1 MAKKKQPANKQNAKA
16 AKKAK
21 AAAKVEKKETKKIKS
36 STEEDSDDDLEGIL
50 DKFRREWESSHTV
63 TEETVASPPS
73 RRANATLTACPSGN
87 HLWCI
92 GGEYMSADGKA
103 YFYNDVYRYT
113 PEKNEWRKYSSPEC
127 PGPRSA
133 HAVVASPQ
141 SGGLLFLFGGEF
153 SSPSQTS
160 FHHYRD
166 FWSFSIA
173 THEWTRIDNGG
184 GGGGGRGKGKHVM
197 PSARS
202 GCRMAMYK
210 HHVVLFGGFHDVG
223 IRTTYLQDLWLF
235 DTQEYRWH
243 QVTFPPTTRVPSER
257 SRARSGFSFLPHPH
271 GLILH
276 GGYTKEYPS
285 SSGTKGIGK
294 ALDDTYLLSMSADP
308 LHPTFTKIKIPA
320 SANNTP
326 TPTRSGCT
334 MAFWPRSSPSSS
346 SSSSSTSSA
355 TSTSS
360 GVGIGIMFGGVSDR
374 EIDEERIES
383 VFWDEL
389 WGLRVDSAGNGG
401 VGASGRWVRMG
412 LKVSKKKKKGGASAN
427 VKKED
432 VEGNEV
438 DPDDPLLTV
447 PHARYNAM
455 LAILK
460 NTLYILAGIY
470 ELGSHEYTL
479 DDFHAINLDK
489 MDGYTCLWRGDVVGE
504 ILERVRERDGGAGDS
519 SDEDDEDEG
528 TDSEDSEDSEDGEDS
543 EDDGDDGEEREGNE
557 GEGGDA
563 LVDVEDAG
571 DSDHEVAASI
581 SSSAK
586 TKKAHKPTR
595 KERKA
600 LALEALKL
608 DTDYPAT
615 VAPSVPAGGGFETTS
630 LPVAPPT
637 ENISNTPQP
646 GESLAA
652 FYARTCEHWAQRVL
666 QNNDGTIGGAGEMK
680 PTSGGGKMIRRDGFS
695 MAEERYLE
703 YKPTLE
709 GIERILR
716 EAGLDD
722 EDIKRGA
729 GVGASI
735 GPGGTVGGGLGGTT
749 SRNRR

>member
-36 STEEDSDDDLEGIL
+36 SKEEDSDDDLEGIL

-92 GGEYMSADGKA
+92 GGEYMSSDGKA

-184 GGGGGRGKGKHVM
+184 GGGGGGGRGKGKNVM

-243 QVTFPPTTRVPSER
+243 QVTFPPTTRVPS
-257 SRARSGFSFLPHPH
+257 ARSGFSFLPHTH

-285 SSGTKGIGK
+285 SVGVKGKPNKSKMVQGIGK
-294 ALDDTYLLSMSADP
+294 ALDDTYLLSFSEGLTNAHRMSADP

-334 MAFWPRSSPSSS
+334 MSFWPRA
-346 SSSSSTSSA
+346 SSSTSSTA
-355 TSTSS
+355 SA
-360 GVGIGIMFGGVSDR
+360 GGAGIGVLFGGVSDR
-374 EIDEERIES
+374 EIDEERMES

-389 WGLRVDSAGNGG
+389 WGLRVDSSGIGG
-401 VGASGRWVRMG
+401 LGASGRWVRMG
-412 LKVSKKKKKGGASAN
+412 LKVSKKKKKGGGNAN
-427 VKKED
+427 AKRD
-432 VEGNEV
+432 DGGTIALNQGNEA

-489 MDGYTCLWRGDVVGE
+489 MDGYTCLWKGEVVDE
-504 ILERVRERDGGAGDS
+504 ILARVKEREGGGGGDSS
-519 SDEDDEDEG
+519 SDEDNDDDEDGDGDTDSESGDDSEDEG
-528 TDSEDSEDSEDGEDS
+528 EDGDE
-543 EDDGDDGEEREGNE
+543 GQGEEDEG
-557 GEGGDA
+557 
-563 LVDVEDAG
+563 
-571 DSDHEVAASI
+571 
-581 SSSAK
+581 
-586 TKKAHKPTR
+586 
-595 KERKA
+595 
-600 LALEALKL
+600 
-608 DTDYPAT
+608 AT
-615 VAPSVPAGGGFETTS
+615 
-630 LPVAPPT
+630 PT

-652 FYARTCEHWAQRVL
+652 FYARTREHWAQRVL
-666 QNNDGTIGGAGEMK
+666 QNNDGTIGGAGSADLK
-680 PTSGGGKMIRRDGFS
+680 PASGGGKMIRRDGFS

-729 GVGASI
+729 GAGSV
-735 GPGGTVGGGLGGTT
+735 GPGGIVGGGLGGTV